1 MSDDELEGLTPQQI
15 DGVLF
20 QRRLQRE
27 ADYEQQREQWRR
39 DQEARREKHDR
50 EMESLVRT
58 QRIRAFGIMLIVIG
72 GIVALLAGC
81 ETVVE
86 PESQQGTQGS
96 VSTFWATTVDDR
108 RIPCVSWQSM
118 GNHAGG
124 LSCDWSLK

>member
-1 MSDDELEGLTPQQI
+1 MNNYPHNNWTLGQSKKWLRSEI
-15 DGVLF
+15 
-20 QRRLQRE
+20 
-27 ADYEQQREQWRR
+27 R
-39 DQEARREKHDR
+39 DKG
-50 EMESLVRT
+50 
-58 QRIRAFGIMLIVIG
+58 QRIMAFGIMLIVIG

-81 ETVVE
+81 ETAVE

-108 RIPCVSWQSM
+108 RIPCVWQSM

>member
-1 MSDDELEGLTPQQI
+1 MSEQRGLRNPDTHGTTSDGEPYCESCGVCDEG
-15 DGVLF
+15 
-20 QRRLQRE
+20 
-27 ADYEQQREQWRR
+27 
-39 DQEARREKHDR
+39 
-50 EMESLVRT
+50 
-58 QRIRAFGIMLIVIG
+58 QRIMAFGIMLIVIG

-81 ETVVE
+81 ETAVE

-108 RIPCVSWQSM
+108 RIPCVSWQS